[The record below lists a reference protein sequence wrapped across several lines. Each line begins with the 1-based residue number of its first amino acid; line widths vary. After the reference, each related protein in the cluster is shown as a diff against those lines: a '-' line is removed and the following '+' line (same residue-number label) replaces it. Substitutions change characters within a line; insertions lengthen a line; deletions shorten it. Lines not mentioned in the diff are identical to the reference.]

1 MAEAIPGA
9 LVQVAIAPGDREAV
23 AALQDLFSR
32 CPEFVELT
40 EGRGVLPDEAEREL
54 RALPPD
60 VAPRQKQMRGL
71 VAADQPGRLVGAID
85 LVAGYPGPTGWC
97 IGLLLL
103 DPAWRGRGHGAR
115 VVAALEDEMRAAG
128 GKVVWL
134 AVHPDNRAGLRFWQ
148 RVGYAVVDQRP
159 RQDSPAPQLVYRL
172 RKSL

>member
-1 MAEAIPGA
+1 MAAAIPGA
-9 LVQVAIAPGDREAV
+9 LVQVPIAPGDPEAV
-23 AALQDLFSR
+23 RALQDLFSR
-32 CPEFVELT
+32 CAGFVELT
-40 EGRGVLPDEAEREL
+40 EGRGVVPDEAEREL

-71 VAADQPGRLVGAID
+71 VAANQPGRLVGAID

-103 DPAWRGRGHGAR
+103 DPAWRGHGHGAR

-128 GKVVWL
+128 GRVVWL
-134 AVHPDNRAGLRFWQ
+134 AVHPDNPAALRFWQ
-148 RVGYAVVDQRP
+148 RAGYEVVDQRP
-159 RQDSPAPQLVYRL
+159 RQDTSQHQLVYRL